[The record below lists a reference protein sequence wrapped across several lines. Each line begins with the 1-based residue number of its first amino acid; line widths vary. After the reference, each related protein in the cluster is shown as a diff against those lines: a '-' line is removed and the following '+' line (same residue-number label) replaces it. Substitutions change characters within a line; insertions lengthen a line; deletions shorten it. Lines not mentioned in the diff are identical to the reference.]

1 MSLLQRTRVCVSVLT
16 AGIVAAAG
24 LLLASAAPASAH
36 ATLTRI
42 TPADGAVLTTAP
54 TRVELTFDEAVNPSF
69 ATLVVTGPSGEDVT
83 GGAAVVKGSHVS
95 GPLSGG
101 LGSGDYRVAWRVV
114 SDDGH
119 PVSGQSGF
127 RLKLAHEPVATPPA
141 GATSGPASP
150 GAASPG
156 ANAGAP
162 GNGSRPLEG
171 SWMTQHLPALS
182 GALLLVVIGA
192 GALVWDR
199 RRH

>member
-1 MSLLQRTRVCVSVLT
+1 MSLFQRTLVRVSVLT
-16 AGIVAAAG
+16 AGMVAAAG

-36 ATLTRI
+36 ATLIGI

-54 TRVELTFDEAVNPSF
+54 TRVELTFDEAVNPRF
-69 ATLVVTGPSGEDVT
+69 ATIVVTGPSGEDVT

-141 GATSGPASP
+141 GAPSGSASP

-156 ANAGAP
+156 AVAGAP
-162 GNGSRPLEG
+162 ANGSRPLEG
-171 SWMTQHLPALS
+171 SWMAEHLPALS